1 MGKFARLVFETVELK
16 DNTTPKEAMK
26 TLLKSIKNY
35 LENPNEEDVE
45 ISEYPYERME

>member
-1 MGKFARLVFETVELK
+1 MVQYARLVFETVELK

-26 TLLKSIKNY
+26 ILLESIKNY

-45 ISEYPYERME
+45 MSESPYERME

>member
-1 MGKFARLVFETVELK
+1 MGKFARLVFESVELK

-26 TLLKSIKNY
+26 ILLEIVKNY

-45 ISEYPYERME
+45 MSEFPYERME